1 MPTDGAALGPAR
13 DQEVSRARTAPC
25 ARPSERPPGAPQPA
39 AEMHSPPG
47 LLALWLCAALCASAS
62 AGSDPQPG
70 PGRPACPAPCHC
82 QEDGIML
89 SADCS
94 ELGLSVVP
102 ADLDP
107 LTAYL

>member
-1 MPTDGAALGPAR
+1 M
-13 DQEVSRARTAPC
+13 SRALTAVCTRLP
-25 ARPSERPPGAPQPA
+25 ERPPGAPSA
-39 AEMHSPPG
+39 AEMHNPPG
-47 LLALWLCAALCASAS
+47 LLTLWLCAMLCAWAL
-62 AGSDPQPG
+62 AGSDPQSS
-70 PGRPACPAPCHC
+70 PGRPSCPAPCHC

-102 ADLDP
+102 GDLDP

>member
-1 MPTDGAALGPAR
+1 M
-13 DQEVSRARTAPC
+13 SRALTAPC
-25 ARPSERPPGAPQPA
+25 ARPSQRPPGAPQPA
-39 AEMHSPPG
+39 AEMHSSPL
-47 LLALWLCAALCASAS
+47 LLALWLCVVLCALAR

-94 ELGLSVVP
+94 ELELSEVP